1 MTQQEED
8 VLSLEDSEGEYFDT
22 PEAGLS
28 ADEMEVPIPT
38 LIFEAPLLLVIS
50 CPLNDLLTQFL
61 SPLWNFPVLT

>member
-8 VLSLEDSEGEYFDT
+8 VLSLEDSGSEYFDT
-22 PEAGLS
+22 ALI
-28 ADEMEVPIPT
+28 PIPT
-38 LIFEAPLLLVIS
+38 LIFDAPLLRVIS